1 MELRFHWMMPKGGE
15 VGMKT
20 AQETSRVATTKA
32 SSPAALPDMEGWTRF
47 ARCAEDVG
55 IESVL
60 LSFSR
65 YEPDTILVACAVGRV
80 TTKLGFIVAYRLGLM
95 QPATFVQQINTLSG
109 LIEGRVSLNI
119 VAGSSAVE
127 QRGYGDFLDH
137 DERYA
142 RAEEFLSVCRGFWS
156 NNGDVNFAGKYCH
169 VEKGKIYTPFQA
181 ANSTVAAASTAPA
194 FSGPAS
200 DVAGYSRRRSA
211 ATSTAPSEVS
221 EDSRRRTGPEIY
233 VSGHSEQAQHL
244 ALTQGSCWLRL
255 IDTPEK
261 LSATVSH
268 FRSNGV
274 EVCLRLCIV
283 CRPTHEEAL
292 AAANAL
298 LPSEEI
304 GREERG
310 ILSRSDSKTLKDA
323 LAAADSVG
331 WMNRNLWAGLVPY
344 YGSSAITLV
353 GTPRDIANAF
363 LEYKK
368 IGVTQF
374 IIAGWPKLDEMM
386 IFGREVLPLIRAA
399 EAQQMTEPAATK

>member
-1 MELRFHWMMPKGGE
+1 MKLRFHWMMPKGGE

-32 SSPAALPDMEGWTRF
+32 SSPAALPDMEGWARF
-47 ARCAEDVG
+47 ARCAEQAG

-65 YEPDTILVACAVGRV
+65 YEPDTILVACAVGQV
-80 TTKLGFIVAYRLGLM
+80 TTKLKFIVAYRMGLM

-109 LIEGRVSLNI
+109 LIDGRVSLNL
-119 VAGSSAVE
+119 VAGSSTAE

-137 DERYA
+137 DDRYA
-142 RAEEFLSVCRGFWS
+142 RAEEFLSVCHAFWA
-156 NNGDVNFAGKYCH
+156 NNGDVNFTGKYCR
-169 VEKGKIYTPFQA
+169 VEKGKIYTPFQ
-181 ANSTVAAASTAPA
+181 SPT
-194 FSGPAS
+194 
-200 DVAGYSRRRSA
+200 RS
-211 ATSTAPSEVS
+211 E
-221 EDSRRRTGPEIY
+221 PEIY

-244 ALTQGSCWLRL
+244 ATTQGSCYLRL

-261 LSATVSH
+261 LSPTVSH
-268 FRSNGV
+268 FRGNGI
-274 EVCLRLCIV
+274 EVCLRLCVV
-283 CRPTHEEAL
+283 CRPTHDEAL
-292 AAANAL
+292 AAAQAL

-323 LAAADSVG
+323 LAAADNVG
-331 WMNRNLWAGLVPY
+331 WLNQNLWAGLVPY
-344 YGSSAITLV
+344 YGSSALTLV
-353 GTPRDIANAF
+353 GSPRELADAF
-363 LEYKK
+363 LEYKR

-386 IFGREVLPLIRAA
+386 IFGREVVPLVRAA
-399 EAQQMTEPAATK
+399 ETET

>member
-1 MELRFHWMMPKGGE
+1 MMPKGGE

-47 ARCAEDVG
+47 ARCAEAAG

-65 YEPDTILVACAVGRV
+65 YEPDTILIACALGQVAS
-80 TTKLGFIVAYRLGLM
+80 KLKFIVAYRMGLM

-109 LIEGRVSLNI
+109 LIDGRVSLNI
-119 VAGSSAVE
+119 VAGSSTVE

-142 RAEEFLSVCRGFWS
+142 RAEEFLSVCRSFWA
-156 NNGDVNFAGKYCH
+156 NNGDVNFAGKYCR

-181 ANSTVAAASTAPA
+181 P
-194 FSGPAS
+194 
-200 DVAGYSRRRSA
+200 DRSA
-211 ATSTAPSEVS
+211 
-221 EDSRRRTGPEIY
+221 PEIY

-244 ALTQGSCWLRL
+244 ALTEASCYLRL

-261 LSATVSH
+261 LSGVVSH
-268 FRSNGV
+268 FRTNAT
-274 EVCLRLCIV
+274 EVCLRLCVV
-283 CRPTHEEAL
+283 CRPTREEAL
-292 AAANAL
+292 AAAAAL

-310 ILSRSDSKTLKDA
+310 ILSRSDSQTLKDA
-323 LAAADSVG
+323 LAAADNVG
-331 WMNRNLWAGLVPY
+331 WLNENLWAGLVPY
-344 YGSSAITLV
+344 YGSSAMTLV
-353 GTPRDIANAF
+353 GSPRELAAAF
-363 LEYKK
+363 LEYKR

-374 IIAGWPKLDEMM
+374 IISGWPKLDEMM
-386 IFGREVLPLIRAA
+386 IFGREVLPLVRAA
-399 EAQQMTEPAATK
+399 EHQQQPQPEPQQQ

>member
-1 MELRFHWMMPKGGE
+1 MPKGGE
-15 VGMKT
+15 VGMRT

-47 ARCAEDVG
+47 ARCAEDAG

-65 YEPDTILVACAVGRV
+65 YEPDTLLIACAVGQV
-80 TTKLGFIVAYRLGLM
+80 ATKLTFIVAYRMGLM
-95 QPATFVQQINTLSG
+95 QPATFVQQVNTLSG
-109 LIEGRVSLNI
+109 VIDGRVSLNI
-119 VAGSSAVE
+119 VAGSSTIE
-127 QRGYGDFLDH
+127 QHGYGDFLDH

-142 RAEEFLSVCRGFWS
+142 RAEEFLTVCRAFWA
-156 NNGDVNFAGKYCH
+156 NNGAVNFTGKYCH

-181 ANSTVAAASTAPA
+181 PDRKA
-194 FSGPAS
+194 
-200 DVAGYSRRRSA
+200 
-211 ATSTAPSEVS
+211 
-221 EDSRRRTGPEIY
+221 PEIY

-244 ALTQGSCWLRL
+244 ALSVGSCYLRL

-261 LSATVSH
+261 LASIVSD
-268 FRSNGV
+268 FRAIGI
-274 EVCLRLCIV
+274 EVCLRLCVV
-283 CRPTHEEAL
+283 CRPTHEEAI
-292 AAANAL
+292 AAAGSL

-323 LAAADSVG
+323 LAAADNVG
-331 WMNRNLWAGLVPY
+331 WLNQNLWAGLVPY
-344 YGSSAITLV
+344 YGSSAVTLV
-353 GTPRDIANAF
+353 GSPRELADAF

-374 IIAGWPKLDEMM
+374 IISGWPKLDEMM
-386 IFGREVLPLIRAA
+386 IFGREVLPLVRAA
-399 EAQQMTEPAATK
+399 ELER

>member
-1 MELRFHWMMPKGGE
+1 MMPKGGE

-32 SSPAALPDMEGWTRF
+32 SSPAALPDMQGWTKF
-47 ARCAEDVG
+47 ARCAEDAG

-65 YEPDTILVACAVGRV
+65 YEPDTILVACAVGQV
-80 TTKLGFIVAYRLGLM
+80 TTKLKFIVAYRLGLM

-109 LIEGRVSLNI
+109 LIDGRVSLNV
-119 VAGSSAVE
+119 VAGSSTAE

-142 RAEEFLSVCRGFWS
+142 RAEEFLGVCHAFWAS
-156 NNGDVNFAGKYCH
+156 NGEVDFAGNYCR
-169 VEKGKIYTPFQA
+169 VEKGKIFTPFQ
-181 ANSTVAAASTAPA
+181 SPDRTA
-194 FSGPAS
+194 
-200 DVAGYSRRRSA
+200 
-211 ATSTAPSEVS
+211 
-221 EDSRRRTGPEIY
+221 PEIY

-244 ALTQGSCWLRL
+244 ALAQGSCWLRL

-261 LSATVSH
+261 ISASVSH

-274 EVCLRLCIV
+274 EVCLRLCVV

-292 AAANAL
+292 RAAEAL
-298 LPSEEI
+298 LPSEEV

-310 ILSRSDSKTLKDA
+310 ILVRSDSKTLKDA
-323 LAAADSVG
+323 LAAADNVG
-331 WMNRNLWAGLVPY
+331 WLNKNLWAGLVPY
-344 YGSSAITLV
+344 YGSSAMTLV
-353 GTPRDIANAF
+353 GTPQDLAAAF
-363 LEYKK
+363 LEYKR

-374 IIAGWPKLDEMM
+374 IIAGWPKLDEML
-386 IFGREVLPLIRAA
+386 IFGREVLPLIRDV
-399 EAQQMTEPAATK
+399 EEQGQQ